1 MYSRKNNNLKYKKSS
16 LWQKRKVIKILTR
29 FGHFKNWDFPI
40 FIEIVI
46 EEASGRSEYCIRI
59 NLLNSK
65 RVLSNWLCWPR
76 SIEPNLNHLKIKF
89 QNNLYTWLY
98 RQKAGITSICPW
110 KALAKTIKS
119 SFRKYTI
126 SFPHWNTFSFRVIDN
141 F

>member
-76 SIEPNLNHLKIKF
+76 SKEPHLNHLKIKF
-89 QNNLYTWLY
+89 QKQVLGWRGDGMNWETGTDIYTSLCVKQITNCENLLYSTGNYT
-98 RQKAGITSICPW
+98 QCSVVT
-110 KALAKTIKS
+110 
-119 SFRKYTI
+119 
-126 SFPHWNTFSFRVIDN
+126 
-141 F
+141 